1 MATVGFAPA
10 AGKLDLARPSRA
22 RDQPSAPY
30 PQMRSGDGMKLV
42 FPGGEHPQVLL
53 GLGVN
58 RIGSDP
64 QANIVLDGPGVRPQH
79 CELHVTAHGVM
90 LQVPPGTTVSVNG
103 RAVDG
108 LIALRPGDSVSFD
121 RIQARLA
128 SIDAPSPSHHQHEG
142 SLPAPANDDPG
153 ATAVRPVLPKYVLRG
168 VSGEGFGRS
177 YPLAGPT
184 LVGRASE
191 CSLHLDEAG
200 LSRQHARLVPTNDG
214 LQIEDLGSTNGSF
227 LNGQRIQR
235 GIARHGDEVGF
246 DTLRFRL
253 VAPGQPEPVHATPP
267 RVGQGA
273 RAGISPWW
281 WVAVAA
287 AGLAAIWAVALLR

>member
-1 MATVGFAPA
+1 
-10 AGKLDLARPSRA
+10 
-22 RDQPSAPY
+22 
-30 PQMRSGDGMKLV
+30 MKLV

-53 GLGVN
+53 GPGIN

-64 QANIVLDGPGVRPQH
+64 GATIVIDRPGVRPQH

-90 LQVPPGTTVSVNG
+90 LQVPAGTTVSVNG
-103 RAVDG
+103 RAVAG

-142 SLPAPANDDPG
+142 TLPAPANDDPG

-177 YPLAGPT
+177 YPLVGPT
-184 LVGRASE
+184 LVGRSDE
-191 CSLHLDEAG
+191 CTLHLDEVG
-200 LSRQHARLVPTNDG
+200 LSRQHARLVPTNEG

-227 LNGQRIQR
+227 LNGRRIQR
-235 GIARHGDEVGF
+235 ALAGHGDEVGF

-253 VAPGQPEPVHATPP
+253 IAPGQPEPLHAGAGTP
-267 RVGQGA
+267 GTAAA
-273 RAGISPWW
+273 RPGISPWW
-281 WVAVAA
+281 WVGLAA
-287 AGLAAIWAVALLR
+287 IALAAIWAAALLR